1 VLPGKG
7 NVYLAS
13 CHIYLLSIAEFRDA
27 LPVCIVKFRT
37 LFAIYADLGH
47 ITLIYI
53 NDAVGS

>member
-7 NVYLAS
+7 NVSLPS

-27 LPVCIVKFRT
+27 LPVCIVKSLT
-37 LFAIYADLGH
+37 LFAIHVDLGH